1 LTNSEIL
8 LAMNRDPKVTDIK
21 NAMSLMKK
29 GYNNEE
35 IYLAMN
41 PDQISL
47 VDINSSVNLM

>member
-8 LAMNRDPKVTDIK
+8 IAMNRDPSVSKIK
-21 NAMSLMKK
+21 TALNLMKK

-41 PDQISL
+41 
-47 VDINSSVNLM
+47 